1 LISSKEKPVLE
12 VLVLLDEQTS
22 LVTRLNWRQQFE

>member
-1 LISSKEKPVLE
+1 LE
-12 VLVLLDEQTS
+12 ILVFLDEQTS